1 MIHPSIHSDTL
12 FEILR
17 EEMGLRICCCVDSPT
32 SPDAARNAGCCLF
45 PRGLILNLLLIGY
58 YTSPKK
64 SNWSIPYHSLPF
76 ERNTWEQW
84 RALTKTLQVSIIYVL
99 QQFNLLNN
107 SENYMPFHFHWII
120 IISHHFPSFCY
131 LPMNFAI
138 NWESQKMPIFRP
150 QFQVWPP
157 RYDAWMVL
165 VFQPLS
171 ARVYVNLL

>member
-120 IISHHFPSFCY
+120 IISHHFPIILLSSYELCHKLGVPKNAHFQTSVSGLTSSIRCLDGAS
-131 LPMNFAI
+131 LPT
-138 NWESQKMPIFRP
+138 PIC
-150 QFQVWPP
+150 QG
-157 RYDAWMVL
+157 L
-165 VFQPLS
+165 C
-171 ARVYVNLL
+171 

>member
-1 MIHPSIHSDTL
+1 MRQTSIQL
-12 FEILR
+12 QY
-17 EEMGLRICCCVDSPT
+17 
-32 SPDAARNAGCCLF
+32 AGCF
-45 PRGLILNLLLIGY
+45 FFFQAWGWFLICIICY
-58 YTSPKK
+58 YTSPKN

-99 QQFNLLNN
+99 QQFNLRNN

-120 IISHHFPSFCY
+120 IISHHFPIILLSSY
-131 LPMNFAI
+131 ELPMNFAI